1 MHQQSRHPPRV
12 SSPAV
17 SAQTNPARTNNQR
30 DPRSRTS
37 TDAADRD
44 GAGGGGQDGGGGAL
58 AHAASRDAI
67 KKLDQIIQNFYY
79 KAAVLIIGSRQHLTP
94 GPKKGFNKWFS
105 IETEDTE
112 DFKEELRLYRNSD
125 SFTNRPPPMI
135 IETYI
140 DASRISSSHSLAL
153 VDANGKRWDVL
164 EALNSSESSEDSPR
178 KRHLQKRNTEV
189 ILERWRIELKCIPND
204 DALQDFGPS
213 LPTIYKR
220 SIVFF
225 RSLFLATRVM
235 PGWKFSQQT
244 MTKGIHPAL
253 EVKCR
258 IVPAEAEFLNYD
270 PLRQPLSDSKD
281 VVTEYMFGDLEVPV
295 GRFNA
300 SVIYRNDCTFRVE
313 DADAL
318 LSSRLMGVDEDFF
331 KPSIPQRPQP
341 VSHGRADSYA
351 EPGSLPSHRLGR
363 RSREPHQTYGSLST
377 FHGTGAFG
385 TSPISALKA
394 VRPAGSDT
402 SSPPGSSAA
411 SVDQSE
417 PSHSLPIRSA
427 SSRTLR
433 DVEGSRRPSISFQPF
448 KAGSISGSP
457 RFPDHGAP
465 ASSHSLPRPSGLSG
479 ISQARN
485 RSSLTAGMAASLRG
499 PGAAVPTDI
508 PKSSSPRPQS
518 RYSSSFS
525 HRRSRTSFGGQSKT
539 GDDEASSSG
548 RQSLSSSAQPGS
560 ALLAEPVGGVA
571 SSSSFQTDDDISEF
585 LKELDNRKKLPSF
598 EATKKGEQSAAAR
611 RTAAQLNKFHLM
623 RDSNNALTESML
635 MGSSTLHRS
644 SSSSSRHMSNMPG
657 SLGNPGISMSGAS
670 VSSSPGGKPLSPHTP
685 HTPAIPSRL
694 SENSIIDYPAQA
706 SHNRRGRSH
715 VVPTEEEEEEE
726 EEEEREDG
734 DETTQADR
742 QQETGGGA
750 VSAAIDIPLSPRL
763 LHAGSANRRASSVA
777 QQHRSLAAGAGGGT
791 GEDDS
796 DIAQR
801 SLSLGAGGGEAPSLS
816 TLLAFQR
823 RNSGDGNEDSSAG
836 SGMAG
841 MQQLQP
847 AADIRASAELRQANE
862 DQPTNPPVRL
872 MTTSR
877 TPYKSRYSYHGTTTS
892 STQGRG
898 SGIGP
903 GTRGTPPHSSGGPFT
918 GMRYVGTMAGR
929 GGMGV
934 GQGEDGT
941 DDEPLLFAMSELE
954 RPSRHSLEEARGGGV
969 LGGSPRGLRGGAQGA
984 REASGNTDGGG
995 VGDGEE
1001 YEVRGTTRRG
1011 W

>member
-17 SAQTNPARTNNQR
+17 SAQTNPTRTNNQR
-30 DPRSRTS
+30 DPRARTS
-37 TDAADRD
+37 TDAADRE
-44 GAGGGGQDGGGGAL
+44 GAGGGGGQDGGDAP
-58 AHAASRDAI
+58 AHAASRDAF

-94 GPKKGFNKWFS
+94 GPKKGLNKWFS

-112 DFKEELRLYRNSD
+112 EFKDDLRVYRSCD

-153 VDANGKRWDVL
+153 VDENGKRWDVL

-204 DALQDFGPS
+204 GALQDFGPS

-244 MTKGIHPAL
+244 MTKAIHPAL

-331 KPSIPQRPQP
+331 KPSIPPRPQP

-363 RSREPHQTYGSLST
+363 GNREPHQTYGSLST
-377 FHGTGAFG
+377 FHGAGAFG

-417 PSHSLPIRSA
+417 PSRSLPIRGA

-433 DVEGSRRPSISFQPF
+433 DLEGSRRPSISFQPF
-448 KAGSISGSP
+448 KAGSITSSP
-457 RFPDHGAP
+457 RIPDHGSP
-465 ASSHSLPRPSGLSG
+465 ASPHSLPRPSGLSG

-539 GDDEASSSG
+539 GDDEANSSG

-571 SSSSFQTDDDISEF
+571 SSGSFQTDDDISEF

-623 RDSNNALTESML
+623 RDSNNALTESMM

-644 SSSSSRHMSNMPG
+644 SSSSSRHMPNMPG

-706 SHNRRGRSH
+706 SYTRRGRSH
-715 VVPTEEEEEEE
+715 AVPTEEEEE
-726 EEEEREDG
+726 DG
-734 DETTQADR
+734 DEATQTDR

-763 LHAGSANRRASSVA
+763 LHAGSTNRRASSVA
-777 QQHRSLAAGAGGGT
+777 QQHRSLAAGAAAGT

-801 SLSLGAGGGEAPSLS
+801 SLSLGADGGEAPSLS

-823 RNSGDGNEDSSAG
+823 RNSGDGNEGSSAG

-841 MQQLQP
+841 LQQLQP
-847 AADIRASAELRQANE
+847 AADIRASAELRQAGNE
-862 DQPTNPPVRL
+862 DQPTNSPARL

-877 TPYKSRYSYHGTTTS
+877 TPYRSRYSYHGTTTS
-892 STQGRG
+892 STQQGRG
-898 SGIGP
+898 SGIGS
-903 GTRGTPPHSSGGPFT
+903 GTRGTPPQSSRGSFT
-918 GMRYVGTMAGR
+918 GMRYMGTLAGR

-934 GQGEDGT
+934 GQGEDGA

-954 RPSRHSLEEARGGGV
+954 RPSRRSLEETRGGGV
-969 LGGSPRGLRGGAQGA
+969 LGGSPRGLRGGALGTG
-984 REASGNTDGGG
+984 EASGNTGGG
-995 VGDGEE
+995 SVGDEEGE

>member
-1 MHQQSRHPPRV
+1 MGGFHSKTFPRWSV
-12 SSPAV
+12 RQA
-17 SAQTNPARTNNQR
+17 
-30 DPRSRTS
+30 
-37 TDAADRD
+37 TDD
-44 GAGGGGQDGGGGAL
+44 
-58 AHAASRDAI
+58 
-67 KKLDQIIQNFYY
+67 KIQ
-79 KAAVLIIGSRQHLTP
+79 
-94 GPKKGFNKWFS
+94 FS

-112 DFKEELRLYRNSD
+112 DFKDDLRVYRSCD

-153 VDANGKRWDVL
+153 VDENGKRWDVL

-244 MTKGIHPAL
+244 MTKAIHPAL

-341 VSHGRADSYA
+341 VSHARPDSYA
-351 EPGSLPSHRLGR
+351 EPGSLPSKNRLGR
-363 RSREPHQTYGSLST
+363 GTREPHQTYGSLST
-377 FHGTGAFG
+377 FHGAGAFG

-417 PSHSLPIRSA
+417 PSHSLPIRGA

-433 DVEGSRRPSISFQPF
+433 DLEGGRRPSISFQPF

-457 RFPDHGAP
+457 RIPDQGSP
-465 ASSHSLPRPSGLSG
+465 ASPHSLPRPSGLSG

-560 ALLAEPVGGVA
+560 ALLAEPAGGVA
-571 SSSSFQTDDDISEF
+571 SSGSFQTDDDISEF

-611 RTAAQLNKFHLM
+611 RTVAQLNKFHLM
-623 RDSNNALTESML
+623 RDSNNALTESMM

-644 SSSSSRHMSNMPG
+644 SSSSSRHGPNMPG

-706 SHNRRGRSH
+706 SYTRRGRSH
-715 VVPTEEEEEEE
+715 VVPTEEEEEE
-726 EEEEREDG
+726 DG
-734 DETTQADR
+734 DEATQTDR

-763 LHAGSANRRASSVA
+763 LHAGSGANRRASSVA
-777 QQHRSLAAGAGGGT
+777 QQHRSLAAGAAGAAT

-796 DIAQR
+796 DMAQR
-801 SLSLGAGGGEAPSLS
+801 SLSVGADGGEAPSLS

-823 RNSGDGNEDSSAG
+823 RNSGDGNEGSSAS

-841 MQQLQP
+841 LQQLQP
-847 AADIRASAELRQANE
+847 AADIRASAELRQAGN
-862 DQPTNPPVRL
+862 DDLHHQPSTNSPARL
-872 MTTSR
+872 MTTTR
-877 TPYKSRYSYHGTTTS
+877 TPYRSRYSYHGTTTS
-892 STQGRG
+892 SEQQQQGRG
-898 SGIGP
+898 SSGIGS
-903 GTRGTPPHSSGGPFT
+903 GTRGTPPQSSRGSFT
-918 GMRYVGTMAGR
+918 GVRYMGTLAGR
-929 GGMGV
+929 GGVGGGGGV
-934 GQGEDGT
+934 GQGEDGA

-954 RPSRHSLEEARGGGV
+954 RPSRRSLDDPRGGGV
-969 LGGSPRGLRGGAQGA
+969 LGGPPRVLRGAAPGPGG
-984 REASGNTDGGG
+984 EGSSGNTGGG
-995 VGDGEE
+995 SVDDEGE

>member
-1 MHQQSRHPPRV
+1 MGGFHFQDIPPFGMCDQ
-12 SSPAV
+12 A
-17 SAQTNPARTNNQR
+17 
-30 DPRSRTS
+30 
-37 TDAADRD
+37 TDDERL
-44 GAGGGGQDGGGGAL
+44 Q
-58 AHAASRDAI
+58 
-67 KKLDQIIQNFYY
+67 
-79 KAAVLIIGSRQHLTP
+79 
-94 GPKKGFNKWFS
+94 FS

-112 DFKEELRLYRNSD
+112 DFKEELRVYRNSD

-153 VDANGKRWDVL
+153 VDDNGKRWDVL

-204 DALQDFGPS
+204 DALKDFGPS

-244 MTKGIHPAL
+244 MSKGIHPAL

-331 KPSIPQRPQP
+331 KPSVPQRQQP
-341 VSHGRADSYA
+341 ASHGRADSYA

-363 RSREPHQTYGSLST
+363 GQREPHQTYGSLST
-377 FHGTGAFG
+377 FHGAGAFG

-394 VRPAGSDT
+394 VRPPGSDT

-417 PSHSLPIRSA
+417 PSHSLPIRGA

-433 DVEGSRRPSISFQPF
+433 DLEGSRRPSISFQPF
-448 KAGSISGSP
+448 KAGSISSSP
-457 RFPDHGAP
+457 RIPDHGSP
-465 ASSHSLPRPSGLSG
+465 ASPHSLPRPSGLSG

-571 SSSSFQTDDDISEF
+571 SSGSFQTDDDISEF

-598 EATKKGEQSAAAR
+598 EASKKGEQSAAAR

-623 RDSNNALTESML
+623 RDSNNALTESMM

-644 SSSSSRHMSNMPG
+644 SSSSSRQMPNMPG

-706 SHNRRGRSH
+706 SYTRRGRSH
-715 VVPTEEEEEEE
+715 VVATEEEEEDDNEA
-726 EEEEREDG
+726 
-734 DETTQADR
+734 TQTDR

-777 QQHRSLAAGAGGGT
+777 QQHRSLAAGAGAGT

-801 SLSLGAGGGEAPSLS
+801 SLSVGADGGEAPSLS

-823 RNSGDGNEDSSAG
+823 RNSGDGNEGNSGG

-841 MQQLQP
+841 MQLQP

-862 DQPTNPPVRL
+862 DQPTNSPARL

-877 TPYKSRYSYHGTTTS
+877 TPYRSRYSYHGTTTS
-892 STQGRG
+892 STTQGRG
-898 SGIGP
+898 SGIGS
-903 GTRGTPPHSSGGPFT
+903 GTRGTPPQSSRGSFT
-918 GMRYVGTMAGR
+918 GMRYMGTLAGR

-934 GQGEDGT
+934 GQGEDGA

-954 RPSRHSLEEARGGGV
+954 RPSRRSLEDPRGGGV
-969 LGGSPRGLRGGAQGA
+969 LGGSPRVLRGAAPGMG
-984 REASGNTDGGG
+984 EASGNSADGGVNDEG
-995 VGDGEE
+995 E

>member
-12 SSPAV
+12 ASPAV
-17 SAQTNPARTNNQR
+17 SAQTNPTRTNNQR

-37 TDAADRD
+37 TDTANRD
-44 GAGGGGQDGGGGAL
+44 GVGGGGGGQDGGSGAP

-79 KAAVLIIGSRQHLTP
+79 KAAVIIIGSRQHLKP

-112 DFKEELRLYRNSD
+112 DFKEELRVYRNSD

-153 VDANGKRWDVL
+153 VDDNGKRWDVL

-204 DALQDFGPS
+204 DALKDFGPS

-244 MTKGIHPAL
+244 MSKGIHPAL

-331 KPSIPQRPQP
+331 KPSIPQRQLP

-363 RSREPHQTYGSLST
+363 GQREPHQTYGSLST
-377 FHGTGAFG
+377 FHGVGAFG

-394 VRPAGSDT
+394 VRPPGSDT

-417 PSHSLPIRSA
+417 PSHSLPIRGA

-433 DVEGSRRPSISFQPF
+433 DLEGSRRPSISFQPF
-448 KAGSISGSP
+448 KAGSISSSP
-457 RFPDHGAP
+457 RIPDHGSP
-465 ASSHSLPRPSGLSG
+465 ASPHSLPRPSGLSG

-571 SSSSFQTDDDISEF
+571 SSGSYQTDDDISEF

-598 EATKKGEQSAAAR
+598 EASKKGEQSAAAR

-623 RDSNNALTESML
+623 RDSNNALTESMM

-644 SSSSSRHMSNMPG
+644 SSSSSRHIPNMPG

-706 SHNRRGRSH
+706 SYTRRGRSH
-715 VVPTEEEEEEE
+715 VVATEEEEEDDNEA
-726 EEEEREDG
+726 
-734 DETTQADR
+734 TQTDR
-742 QQETGGGA
+742 QQEIGGGA

-777 QQHRSLAAGAGGGT
+777 QQHRSLAAGAGAET

-801 SLSLGAGGGEAPSLS
+801 SLSVGADGGEAPSLS

-823 RNSGDGNEDSSAG
+823 RNSSDGNEGSSAG

-841 MQQLQP
+841 LQQLQP
-847 AADIRASAELRQANE
+847 AADIRASAELRQATE
-862 DQPTNPPVRL
+862 DQPTNSPARL

-877 TPYKSRYSYHGTTTS
+877 TPYRSRYSYHGTTTS
-892 STQGRG
+892 SATQGRG
-898 SGIGP
+898 SGIGS
-903 GTRGTPPHSSGGPFT
+903 GTRGTPPQSSRGSFT
-918 GMRYVGTMAGR
+918 GMRYIGTLAGR

-934 GQGEDGT
+934 GQGEDGA

-954 RPSRHSLEEARGGGV
+954 RPSRRSLEDPRGGGV
-969 LGGSPRGLRGGAQGA
+969 LGGSPRVLRGTAPGTG
-984 REASGNTDGGG
+984 ETSGNTGDGG
-995 VGDGEE
+995 VGGGEE